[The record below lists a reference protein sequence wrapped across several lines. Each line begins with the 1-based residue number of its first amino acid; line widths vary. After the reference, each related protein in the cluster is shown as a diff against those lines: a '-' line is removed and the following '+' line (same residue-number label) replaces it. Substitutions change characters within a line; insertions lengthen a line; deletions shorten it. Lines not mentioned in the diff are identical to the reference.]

1 MAKSRKHEEWFDR
14 GIAFQ
19 DEEKYLEALDCFQ
32 KAIEIKPD
40 FIPAWVYKGITLEQ
54 LKRYEEAIACYT
66 EAIDRNPGVADLW
79 YNKGASFCRLR
90 RYSDA
95 LSCFDRVLAI
105 NPHHALAQTTRL
117 LTLAAPPNP
126 ITMPPQTG
134 EKEPTRLSYDEMQA
148 AIEISR
154 SGEKETELGG

>member
-19 DEEKYLEALDCFQ
+19 DKEEYLEALNCFQ
-32 KAIEIKPD
+32 KAIEIKAD

-54 LKRYEEAIACYT
+54 LKRYEEAIASYT
-66 EAIDRNPGVADLW
+66 EAIDRNPDIADLW
-79 YNKGASFCRLR
+79 YNKGASLCRLR

-95 LSCFDRVLAI
+95 LKCFDRVLAI

-126 ITMPPQTG
+126 IKTPPQTE
-134 EKEPTRLSYDEMQA
+134 EKEPIEPMRMERSA
-148 AIEISR
+148 AIEIST
-154 SGEKETELGG
+154 STEMEHPN